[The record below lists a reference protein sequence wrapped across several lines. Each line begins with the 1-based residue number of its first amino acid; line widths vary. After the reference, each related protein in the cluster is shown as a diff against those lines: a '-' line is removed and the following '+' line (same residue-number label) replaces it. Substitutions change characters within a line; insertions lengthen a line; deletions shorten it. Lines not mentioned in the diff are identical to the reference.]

1 MHPGRTATNFGR
13 NATVDPSMASAA
25 PPSGGSNTAP
35 DTAHDVAERI
45 LEAITEGPAEQY
57 MSPEMEER
65 FSMGG
70 A

>member
-1 MHPGRTATNFGR
+1 MYPGQTATNFGR
-13 NATVDPSMASAA
+13 NATVDQSMASAP
-25 PPSGGSNTAP
+25 PPSGGSNTTP
-35 DTAHDVAERI
+35 DTAQDVAERI
-45 LEAITEGPAEQY
+45 LEAITDGPAEQY